1 MLGRIHSAFLFAVVV
16 VICLRSADA
25 ASLALAARIPLPPPK
40 TPLAGAAA
48 LEHWMR
54 VVVFHY

>member
-1 MLGRIHSAFLFAVVV
+1 MLGPIHSAILFEIVV

-25 ASLALAARIPLPPPK
+25 ASLAFAARIPLPPPK

-54 VVVFHY
+54 VVVFQY